1 MKRTIKITETE
12 LRNIISE
19 SVRKFINEDMSSK
32 HSAHTFNK
40 YLDDNDFLMLS
51 DRLYNDFVK
60 RQVSIDDFI
69 EEDFRDRLIEYAK
82 DMVVEFVNEEAVNN
96 FGYKYGELNDRG
108 YYKVAEDLIDYVEN
122 KFKE

>member
-12 LRNIISE
+12 LRNIITE

-60 RQVSIDDFI
+60 QQVSIDDFM
-69 EEDFRDRLIEYAK
+69 EEEFRDRLIEYAK
-82 DMVVEFVNEEAVNN
+82 DMIVDFVNEEAVNN
-96 FGYKYGELNDRG
+96 FGYKYGQLYGRG
-108 YYKVAEDLIDYVEN
+108 YYNVAEDLIDYIEN

>member
-1 MKRTIKITETE
+1 MRRTIRITETE
-12 LRNIISE
+12 LRNIITE
-19 SVRKFINEDMSSK
+19 SVRKYINEDMSFK

-60 RQVSIDDFI
+60 RQVSIDDFTAD
-69 EEDFRDRLIEYAK
+69 ELRDKLIEYAK
-82 DMVVEFVNEEAVNN
+82 DMVVDFVNEEAVNN
-96 FGYKYGELNDRG
+96 FGYKYGELYGSG
-108 YYKVAEDLIDYVEN
+108 YYNVAEDLIDYVEN

>member
-1 MKRTIKITETE
+1 MRRTIKITETE

>member
-19 SVRKFINEDMSSK
+19 SVRKYINEDMSSK

>member
-1 MKRTIKITETE
+1 MRRTIKITETE

-69 EEDFRDRLIEYAK
+69 EEDFRDRLIEYAN

>member
-1 MKRTIKITETE
+1 MRRTIRITETE
-12 LRNIISE
+12 LRNIITE

-32 HSAHTFNK
+32 HSAHTINR

-82 DMVVEFVNEEAVNN
+82 DMVVDFVIEEAVNN
-96 FGYKYGELNDRG
+96 FGYKYGQLNDRG

>member
-1 MKRTIKITETE
+1 MRRTIRITETE
-12 LRNIISE
+12 LRNIITE
-19 SVRKFINEDMSSK
+19 SVRKFINEDMSSE
-32 HSAHTFNK
+32 HSAHTFNR

-51 DRLYNDFVK
+51 DRLYNNFVK

-82 DMVVEFVNEEAVNN
+82 DMVVDFVNEEAVNN

>member
-1 MKRTIKITETE
+1 MRRTIKITETE

-51 DRLYNDFVK
+51 YRLYNDFVK

-82 DMVVEFVNEEAVNN
+82 DMIVEFVNEEAVNN

>member
-1 MKRTIKITETE
+1 MKRTIRITETE

-40 YLDDNDFLMLS
+40 YLDDSDFLMLS

-82 DMVVEFVNEEAVNN
+82 DMVVDFVNEEAVNN

>member
-1 MKRTIKITETE
+1 MRRTIKITETE

-82 DMVVEFVNEEAVNN
+82 DMVVDFVNEEAVNN

>member
-1 MKRTIKITETE
+1 MKRTIRITETE

>member
-1 MKRTIKITETE
+1 MRRTIKITETE

-82 DMVVEFVNEEAVNN
+82 DMIVEFVNEEAVNN

>member
-1 MKRTIKITETE
+1 MRRTIKITETE

-108 YYKVAEDLIDYVEN
+108 NYKVAEDLIDYVEN